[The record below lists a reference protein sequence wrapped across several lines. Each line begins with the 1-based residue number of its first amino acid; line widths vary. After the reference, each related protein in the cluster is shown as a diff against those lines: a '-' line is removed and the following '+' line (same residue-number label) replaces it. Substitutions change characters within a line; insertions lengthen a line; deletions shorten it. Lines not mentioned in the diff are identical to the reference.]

1 VEIGCSDNG
10 GVNLAKA
17 VEAVF
22 NRGKDLRSGELCGID
37 TDKISSYDEFLAAIK
52 AQIRHMTEQAMSYI
66 RQIERHYGEIN
77 PDPLL
82 SSQYDRSVERGVDVY
97 EGGAKYNNSSLYFYS
112 IASLVDSVCAV
123 KKLVFDEKRY
133 SFEELGE
140 ILRKNWEDH
149 EKDRATALRL
159 PEKYGNQDPLADSL
173 SVEFSEYFAELV
185 NNKPNSRGGVF
196 KAAMYTIDQC
206 FYLGERT
213 MATPDGRKA
222 GETLSKNLCATV
234 GMDRHGITALINS
247 ATKIDHSKFPTG
259 SVLDI
264 MLHPSAVSG
273 DEGLD
278 AFYSI
283 ILTYFARGG
292 FAIHGNVFDSST
304 LKKAQKDPQNYR
316 NLQVRVCGWNAYFI
330 NLTKAEQN
338 AFIKQAESI
347 EGRL

>member
-1 VEIGCSDNG
+1 
-10 GVNLAKA
+10 
-17 VEAVF
+17 
-22 NRGKDLRSGELCGID
+22 
-37 TDKISSYDEFLAAIK
+37 
-52 AQIRHMTEQAMSYI
+52 
-66 RQIERHYGEIN
+66 
-77 PDPLL
+77 
-82 SSQYDRSVERGVDVY
+82 
-97 EGGAKYNNSSLYFYS
+97 
-112 IASLVDSVCAV
+112 
-123 KKLVFDEKRY
+123 
-133 SFEELGE
+133 
-140 ILRKNWEDH
+140 
-149 EKDRATALRL
+149 
-159 PEKYGNQDPLADSL
+159 
-173 SVEFSEYFAELV
+173 
-185 NNKPNSRGGVF
+185 
-196 KAAMYTIDQC
+196 MYTIDQC